1 MTTGQRWRTFLFKP
15 FVFFTIL
22 MVLKIYLAHFVIFEN
37 ESALVPLAT
46 GLPSVWLVFCLV
58 ELLFPRWKL
67 GAYTIANL
75 LMTSIYFAVIMYYKY
90 FGVIVTY
97 HALQQVNQVTEV
109 KGSVFSLMH
118 PYFLLIYVDIVLIF
132 IALLASKK
140 LRRWRREA
148 AVREGTRTF
157 AAIGVLALVACFCI
171 VWPQRHS
178 MNELV
183 QAQGMGIL
191 NYEVYV
197 GFAASKDEPV
207 DVGSITPEAVS
218 QLKGAERPDSPAY
231 WGAAEGKNVIVI
243 QLEAFQNFLIGL
255 QVDGKEIT
263 PNLNKLAGESLYFN
277 HFFQQAGQGNTSD
290 AEFVVNTSFLIP
302 QHGAAS
308 QVYADRELP
317 SMPRTFG
324 EHGYDTATFHTN
336 NVEFWNRKEL
346 YKALDW
352 NRYYDNEFFGD
363 EDTVMF
369 AASDEVL
376 YSKTADELANMQAA
390 GKPFYVQVISMS
402 AHHPFNL
409 PKRKSKMELPE
420 RYKDTLVGD
429 YIEAQNYADWALG
442 QFIEQLKSNGV
453 WDNSLVVIYG
463 DHQGLPIYSLTADE
477 KDLMKEIY
485 GREYKVQDMMNIPL
499 ILKLPAP
506 APGEPAV
513 EPKTFEQLGGQSD
526 LFPTIANLTG
536 ISLDDHVLFGQDILN
551 TENNVLPERYY
562 LPSGSF
568 LNEDGVFIPGKG
580 YEDGQFET
588 FAGERDEEEQDEGES
603 GATEEQYDQ
612 ALELLS
618 MSDTY
623 VRSLPKHE

>member
-1 MTTGQRWRTFLFKP
+1 MTTGQRWRAFFSKP
-15 FVFFTIL
+15 FVFFTVL
-22 MVLKIYLAHFVIFEN
+22 MALKIYLAHFVIFEN
-37 ESALVPLAT
+37 ENALMPLVT
-46 GLPSVWLVFCLV
+46 GLPAIWFVFCLV
-58 ELLFPRWKL
+58 ELVFPKRKL
-67 GAYTIANL
+67 GAYAIANL
-75 LMTSIYFAVIMYYKY
+75 LMTSVYFAVIMYYKY

-97 HALQQVNQVTEV
+97 HALKQVNQVTEV

-118 PYFLLIYVDIVLIF
+118 PYFLLIYVDIVFIF
-132 IALLASKK
+132 IALISSKK
-140 LRRWRREA
+140 MRAWGRKA
-148 AVREGTRTF
+148 AVRERSRYVV
-157 AAIGVLALVACFCI
+157 AIGVLSLIACFCT
-171 VWPQRHS
+171 VWPNRDS
-178 MNELV
+178 MNEIV
-183 QAQGMGIL
+183 QARGMGIL

-197 GFAASKDEPV
+197 AFAASKDEPV
-207 DVGSITPEAVS
+207 DVASITPESVA
-218 QLKGAERPDSPAY
+218 QLKGVQEPEVPAY

-255 QVDGKEIT
+255 DIDGQEIT

-302 QHGAAS
+302 PNGAAS
-308 QVYADRELP
+308 QVYADKELP

-336 NVEFWNRKEL
+336 DVEFWNRKEL

-352 NRYYDNEFFGD
+352 DRYYDDEFFGD

-376 YSKTADELANMQAA
+376 YAKTADELAKMQAT
-390 GKPFYVQVISMS
+390 GKPFYTQVISMS

-409 PKRKSKMELPE
+409 PHRKSKMELPE
-420 RYKDTLVGD
+420 RYEDTLVGH

-442 QFIEQLKSNGV
+442 QFIEKLKASGV
-453 WDNSLVVIYG
+453 WDKSLIVIYG
-463 DHQGLPIYSLTADE
+463 DHQGLPIYSLTSDE
-477 KDLMKEIY
+477 KKLMKEIY

-506 APGEPAV
+506 APGEPAA
-513 EPKTFEQLGGQSD
+513 EPKVLEQLGGQSD
-526 LFPTIANLTG
+526 LFPTIANLAG
-536 ISLDDHVLFGQDILN
+536 IPLNDHVVFGQDILN
-551 TENNVLPERYY
+551 QTSNVLPQRYY

-568 LNEDGVFIPGKG
+568 MNDEGVFVPGKG
-580 YEDGQFET
+580 FGDGEFET
-588 FAGERDEEEQDEGES
+588 FSGKKGEGGDSQ
-603 GATEEQYDQ
+603 QYEQ

-618 MSDTY
+618 MSDAY
-623 VRSLPKHE
+623 VRSLPKHQ